1 MAINVEPIVRVTA
14 AEKRQDGYV
23 TEDKLN
29 DMISLELNAIYSVI
43 KETRGLSYKQIHF
56 PLSISFDDFYYLPEY
71 AKSDIKHAV
80 LLDLY
85 KSGYYAKFSTRDD
98 IVLSEINKYLY
109 ISWKTNDIS
118 KDEDFLM
125 EGYRKELEYIV
136 ATTSPTRYDYSYY
149 PFPDN
154 IWKDDSN
161 SFFTTLHYKKFLV
174 SKQAI
179 IKIEFSSNGK
189 DFNIYRTTPRDNT
202 IKLTGSELKKF
213 KPMAIKIKKVL
224 DLINYLKGNE

>member
-1 MAINVEPIVRVTA
+1 MEPIVKLTA
-14 AEKRQDGYV
+14 AEKRQDTYV

-43 KETRGLSYKQIHF
+43 KEETRGTSRSQMHF
-56 PLSISFDDFYYLPEY
+56 PLSMSSDDFYYLPEY

-85 KSGYYAKFSTRDD
+85 KSGYYAKFGKQSYTGLDKFD
-98 IVLSEINKYLY
+98 GYIFIS

-125 EGYRKELEYIV
+125 NGYRKELEYIV
-136 ATTSPTRYDYSYY
+136 ATTSPTRYYYSYY

-154 IWKDDSN
+154 IYRGWHVGTVYVIIPKR
-161 SFFTTLHYKKFLV
+161 
-174 SKQAI
+174 AI
-179 IKIEFSSNGK
+179 VK
-189 DFNIYRTTPRDNT
+189 Y
-202 IKLTGSELKKF
+202 L
-213 KPMAIKIKKVL
+213 
-224 DLINYLKGNE
+224 LI